1 MSCNRPERCIIS
13 EGLGFRVSAAVGGQK
28 HPEKHSK
35 VPNPEAQLRSPCTI
49 RCTTDEAISSRQ
61 KGPYHIRSTP
71 HSHEN
76 PGMCFAML
84 LNRLNTW
91 SGTGAFWR
99 VCRDCVDCETS
110 SITALGAGVWLFGIS
125 RTHDLQPVASNR
137 TQTPNATSGFGLSA
151 REHVVP
157 PKHAQDLHSQTLNLL
172 RPWNP
177 NPQAPSIR
185 QKPNATC
192 LADFGG
198 RAGRFSTG
206 AVELRARAETTFGAA
221 LWAAALQVGSAPS
234 GFCKTG
240 LRVFRVYLNPPSTL

>member
-1 MSCNRPERCIIS
+1 
-13 EGLGFRVSAAVGGQK
+13 
-28 HPEKHSK
+28 
-35 VPNPEAQLRSPCTI
+35 
-49 RCTTDEAISSRQ
+49 
-61 KGPYHIRSTP
+61 
-71 HSHEN
+71 
-76 PGMCFAML
+76 MCFAML

-99 VCRDCVDCETS
+99 VCRDCVDCENFIYHRTWRRRL
-110 SITALGAGVWLFGIS
+110 AVW
-125 RTHDLQPVASNR
+125 DLANPRSAACASNR

-185 QKPNATC
+185 QKPNAAC

-234 GFCKTG
+234 GFLQKQG
-240 LRVFRVYLNPPSTL
+240 

>member
-110 SITALGAGVWLFGIS
+110 SITALGAGVWLFGIL
-125 RTHDLQPVASNR
+125 RTHDLQPV
-137 TQTPNATSGFGLSA
+137 
-151 REHVVP
+151 
-157 PKHAQDLHSQTLNLL
+157 
-172 RPWNP
+172 
-177 NPQAPSIR
+177 PQ
-185 QKPNATC
+185 
-192 LADFGG
+192 
-198 RAGRFSTG
+198 
-206 AVELRARAETTFGAA
+206 
-221 LWAAALQVGSAPS
+221 
-234 GFCKTG
+234 TG
-240 LRVFRVYLNPPSTL
+240 LKPQMQHRALACPLASTSSPQSTHKTCIPKR